1 MLTLLVPVKGLSRTY
16 IKNRIN
22 VIVTVSVAVI
32 RYCALM
38 FFIPKK
44 NVYETVNTPPTNRT
58 NQITGGTVSFPAK
71 ILSRRYWERSLNPL
85 NDSAYSS
92 LLGIDSAPS

>member
-1 MLTLLVPVKGLSRTY
+1 MTCFKGSELTLLVPVKGWSRTY

-22 VIVTVSVAVI
+22 VIVTVSDVAI

-44 NVYETVNTPPTNRT
+44 
-58 NQITGGTVSFPAK
+58 
-71 ILSRRYWERSLNPL
+71 
-85 NDSAYSS
+85 
-92 LLGIDSAPS
+92 